1 MIRRELGRVLV
12 GLAAGFAFGAG
23 SSGGQ
28 EGTPA
33 RSLPWTH
40 AVLVSA
46 DGSVRPWGAGTEAL
60 PASGDFAVDHLW
72 AWSENLAVVR
82 LSEAELGRARPD
94 ERLARL
100 KVRLRAGEKGSAE
113 AARGLM
119 VLAGPV
125 EMWQEVPED
134 LLPRWPVAESGEA
147 LVVRR
152 PAESYRVRA
161 FGETS
166 ASDWREVGG
175 GDAVV
180 TLRLRPATKVAIHVR
195 DERGASLSGTGASLA
210 LPSSSSRAQ
219 APLARWRSDDRGS
232 LRGPP
237 LPTGATFRVTL
248 FHPLALP
255 YRWEAP
261 PPKWPREVRLS
272 LGCRV
277 SGRIV
282 GADRHPLGGARI
294 SGEAWLDADS
304 EIVVHRDATSNEQ
317 GEFEI
322 GPFPLR
328 QGRFEVAAA
337 GHATLRRE
345 LALDGCQGELAVGD
359 VRMRAAATLSVRVEG
374 EVTRRPIEGASI
386 VVDGRSAG
394 ETDRRGTLE
403 VGGLAAGAPVELEV
417 TAPRFLPFRSVRP
430 LPAEGPLVV
439 RLEASARLVGRVVAD
454 DGSPIRRGGAVLVE
468 RGRASSQEEIGGDG
482 NFEVELAPRERARLG
497 IFVEGYRDAFVDA
510 EAGEPGESRSLGDIV
525 LSNGLLVRGR
535 LLDRASQEPIV
546 AGVAWV
552 PRAHPGGPLV
562 AKTLGMVRRAITGQ
576 DGDFT
581 LSGLPQAPAEVRL
594 EAPGFALR
602 SVLVLPEADADE
614 VDLGDVE
621 LSRGAFVTVRFED
634 PTSAGV
640 LSAEPAA
647 RGALE
652 RLTVAFTE
660 GSARIGPLPGGR
672 TRLWAEVERR
682 IVCERTID
690 LDDESGELEVECEDR
705 PIRVSGEAW
714 SGSVPTDGG
723 TLLWLPRDPGG
734 VGALVLRRR
743 SPMGAERTDTFGG
756 GRPQVDVPLTTAG
769 YFVTDELAPGEWQVL
784 WSARSGSFSRSVEVR
799 LTDEPE
805 QFVRLEF
812 PGSTLEGR
820 VVFAD
825 GRAAPSARVSVAGR
839 PEWAL
844 AASDGTFRIVGL
856 GVGDYLLRA
865 RLDGRE
871 TPGVAV
877 RVQAD
882 ELPAPVELVFDDAE
896 RREVVVSLRSDR
908 VPVGGALLLIE
919 LAGSGTRLSTADSE
933 GLARVRLPEPAPS
946 SMRVA
951 AVAGGTWAFGDW
963 RSLDG
968 GESTYSIVVGDS
980 GNLLIESVRS
990 SVLGLSSDTGWDV
1003 AAVLRTFGVA
1013 LRVGPEA
1020 PLVVSG
1026 LPVGTYVVT
1035 DGAASERVEVV
1046 AGTVTPVTFD
1056 AAQP

>member
-1 MIRRELGRVLV
+1 MTWWGRGRILV
-12 GLAAGFAFGAG
+12 GVAAGLALGAAFAGA
-23 SSGGQ
+23 Q
-28 EGTPA
+28 ETEPA
-33 RSLPWTH
+33 KSPEWTH

-46 DGSVRPWGAGTEAL
+46 DAGVRPWTPGKEPL
-60 PASGDFAVDHLW
+60 PASGDFALDHLW
-72 AWSENLAVVR
+72 VWSESQPVVR
-82 LSEAELGRARPD
+82 LSPAEIGRARPD
-94 ERLARL
+94 ERLDEL
-100 KVRLRAGEKGSAE
+100 TVRVRTTGKGAAE
-113 AARGLM
+113 PAQGST
-119 VLAGPV
+119 VLAGPR
-125 EMWQEVPED
+125 EMWEEVPED
-134 LLPRWPVAESGEA
+134 LLPRRPVTETGEA
-147 LVVRR
+147 LLFRR
-152 PAESYRVRA
+152 RAESYRVRA
-161 FGETS
+161 FGGTS
-166 ASDWREVGG
+166 ASDWREVDGA
-175 GDAVV
+175 DAVV
-180 TLRLRPATKVAIHVR
+180 TLRLRPATRLSVEIR
-195 DERGASLSGTGASLA
+195 DERGAPLPGTGASLA
-210 LPSSSSRAQ
+210 LPSSAGRAEG
-219 APLARWRSDDRGS
+219 PIARWRSDERGV

-237 LPTGATFRVTL
+237 LPASATLRVTL

-261 PPKWPREVRLS
+261 PPRWPREVRLN

-277 SGRIV
+277 LGRIV

-317 GEFEI
+317 GDFEI
-322 GPFPLR
+322 GPFPRR
-328 QGRFEVAAA
+328 QGRFEVGAR
-337 GHATLRRE
+337 GFATLRHE
-345 LALDGCQGELAVGD
+345 LSLEGCRAELDVGD
-359 VRMRAAATLSVRVEG
+359 VPMRAAASASVRVEDAAS
-374 EVTRRPIEGASI
+374 RRPVEAASV
-386 VVDGRSAG
+386 VVDGRPAG

-403 VGGLAAGAPVELEV
+403 VGGLAAGALVELEV
-417 TAPRFLPFRSVRP
+417 TAPTYLPFRSVRP

-454 DGSPIRRGGAVLVE
+454 DGSPIRGGGAVLVE

-482 NFEVELAPRERARLG
+482 AFEIELAPRERARLG
-497 IFVEGYRDAFVDA
+497 FFVEGYRDAFVDA
-510 EAGEPGESRSLGDIV
+510 EAGESGERRSLGDIV
-525 LSNGLLVRGR
+525 LSSGFLVRGR

-576 DGDFT
+576 DGDFR

-660 GSARIGPLPGGR
+660 GSARIGPLPAGR

-690 LDDESGELEVECEDR
+690 LDDEGGELEVECEDR

-743 SPMGAERTDTFGG
+743 SPLGAERTDTFGG

-933 GLARVRLPEPAPS
+933 GLAKVRLPEPAPS

-951 AVAGGTWAFGDW
+951 AVAGGTWTFGAW
-963 RSLDG
+963 SSLDG
-968 GESTYSIVVGDS
+968 GESTYPIVVGDS

-1035 DGAASERVEVV
+1035 DGAASESVEVV